1 MAENEKADQDTA
13 KEAAAEN
20 AATAAKDA
28 EATPV
33 DAYQEGG
40 LDRFANKL
48 KETDARSEV
57 IEGIPQLYL
66 RGGLYALGG
75 AMFITLLIGWF
86 GTIHVVVKGKGMLT
100 PELENVY
107 VEARET
113 GVVKQVH
120 VKPGE
125 ALRAGQLV
133 LTMDKAQS
141 GADLDLLQSELR
153 LEEDKLRRF
162 VLARD
167 ISTAV
172 SKDPKS
178 ILRRDPA
185 QFANAGAA
193 AEQLTGL
200 RRARQL
206 LDRARDDMSKDYVA
220 RRAATEAQIALNGTT
235 LARMREAIAETK
247 NSIGLREK
255 DLEAKQQEFKYFE
268 ALASRRALPRSNVN
282 GAREAVIQAEASLV
296 AERQRIGQ
304 LELDIVRTELQ
315 SAELRSDLMR
325 KKTEYETALEQA
337 GIGYDQALVGLNSML
352 AQLEQEQ
359 ARTEARV
366 SELRAKIELQNVQ
379 LKELQIFSPAD
390 GVLSE
395 LRYTTPGQF
404 VERGA
409 RIGSFVPSKVKP
421 IMVATVQNKD
431 IAAVKP
437 GTLAHV
443 KVDAYPY
450 RQYGTIPARV
460 LSAFPVPEKPEFKV
474 RLQLDRHTMKVRGED
489 VELSSGLTAEV
500 DILTQRT
507 RLLRMVMKKLGGDED
522 DD

>member
-162 VLARD
+162 V
-167 ISTAV
+167 
-172 SKDPKS
+172 
-178 ILRRDPA
+178 
-185 QFANAGAA
+185 
-193 AEQLTGL
+193 
-200 RRARQL
+200 
-206 LDRARDDMSKDYVA
+206 
-220 RRAATEAQIALNGTT
+220 
-235 LARMREAIAETK
+235 
-247 NSIGLREK
+247 
-255 DLEAKQQEFKYFE
+255 
-268 ALASRRALPRSNVN
+268 
-282 GAREAVIQAEASLV
+282 
-296 AERQRIGQ
+296 
-304 LELDIVRTELQ
+304 
-315 SAELRSDLMR
+315 
-325 KKTEYETALEQA
+325 
-337 GIGYDQALVGLNSML
+337 
-352 AQLEQEQ
+352 
-359 ARTEARV
+359 
-366 SELRAKIELQNVQ
+366 
-379 LKELQIFSPAD
+379 
-390 GVLSE
+390 
-395 LRYTTPGQF
+395 
-404 VERGA
+404 
-409 RIGSFVPSKVKP
+409 
-421 IMVATVQNKD
+421 
-431 IAAVKP
+431 
-437 GTLAHV
+437 
-443 KVDAYPY
+443 
-450 RQYGTIPARV
+450 
-460 LSAFPVPEKPEFKV
+460 
-474 RLQLDRHTMKVRGED
+474 
-489 VELSSGLTAEV
+489 
-500 DILTQRT
+500 
-507 RLLRMVMKKLGGDED
+507 
-522 DD
+522 